1 VPNYPRHWR
10 SDDRTEHYREA
21 ERIITK
27 VSAGELDSSVLDR
40 DQLLIAAQVHA
51 LLASAA
57 ATAVSSSALDGRAW
71 ADAEGTRLSDNA

>member
-1 VPNYPRHWR
+1 MTGP
-10 SDDRTEHYREA
+10 EHYREA
-21 ERIITK
+21 ERIITE

-57 ATAVSSSALDGRAW
+57 ATAVSSSSLDSRAW
-71 ADAEGTRLSDNA
+71 ADVAGTKLSDPA